1 MIIIYIMIYFKCSLL
16 ICIFQFPELIKK
28 SSPSRI
34 INVSSLFHSFVK
46 NLDPD
51 DLNFEK
57 SIYKNAYAQSKI
69 CNIFF
74 TLALAEKL
82 KGTGNYDF
90 LSYWFIF
97 IYLQITVNYI
107 VRTSSGYGLLAPVCY
122 GWIQYSLL
130 WWLWGWIIL
139 LLLLKGAYSTPKKFF
154 LWMFASING
163 HIYVHM
169 Q

>member
-1 MIIIYIMIYFKCSLL
+1 MDYFL
-16 ICIFQFPELIKK
+16 ILIFQFPELIKK

-34 INVSSLFHSFVK
+34 INVSSLAHTFVK
-46 NLDPD
+46 NFDPD

-57 SIYKNAYAQSKI
+57 SIYENAYAQSKI

-97 IYLQITVNYI
+97 IFKLQ
-107 VRTSSGYGLLAPVCY
+107 
-122 GWIQYSLL
+122 
-130 WWLWGWIIL
+130 
-139 LLLLKGAYSTPKKFF
+139 
-154 LWMFASING
+154 
-163 HIYVHM
+163 
-169 Q
+169 